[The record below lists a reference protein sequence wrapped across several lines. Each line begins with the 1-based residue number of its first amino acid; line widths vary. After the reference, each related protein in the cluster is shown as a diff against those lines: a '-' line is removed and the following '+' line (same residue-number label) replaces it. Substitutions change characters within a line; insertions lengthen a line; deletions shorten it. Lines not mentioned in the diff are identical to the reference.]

1 MKNYII
7 LLFIIISNLFANEGT
22 LINLQKEKEALI
34 YNYILRIEAANDEN
48 LEDRA
53 ALLDE
58 TLNCFISSK
67 TRRDISNCKSDERR
81 RIMAIIS
88 EN

>member
-7 LLFIIISNLFANEGT
+7 LLFIITSNLFANGGT

-34 YNYILRIEAANDEN
+34 YSYILRIEAANDEN

-53 ALLDE
+53 SLLDE
-58 TLNCFISSK
+58 TLNCFIYSK
-67 TRRDISNCKSDERR
+67 TRRDVTNCKSDERK
-81 RIMAIIS
+81 RIMKIIT